1 MAILTPRGP
10 LDANADL
17 AAAVER
23 FVEGPGRRAVHLRVL
38 RGGSG
43 EVSVHADLPLPS
55 GSMLKVALAMIV
67 YEQAAR
73 GLLDLDSEVAVGD
86 VSVGDEL
93 SVLASLE
100 PARRLSYR
108 ELCGV
113 MLQISDNAIAG
124 HLVGLLGIE
133 AINAQLPELGCLGT
147 RLSVGF
153 PPGVSGE
160 AMRANVTTARDMV
173 ALLELMA
180 TEPRFGDLAL
190 AVRRGLHRNRIPLR
204 IPNQLVVFEKGGT
217 QLGVA
222 NDAAVIRGE
231 RVDIGLAVLTEGQ
244 ADTAVAGLEIADF
257 AGRAWSAL
265 GERTAW

>member
-1 MAILTPRGP
+1 
-10 LDANADL
+10 
-17 AAAVER
+17 
-23 FVEGPGRRAVHLRVL
+23 
-38 RGGSG
+38 
-43 EVSVHADLPLPS
+43 
-55 GSMLKVALAMIV
+55 
-67 YEQAAR
+67 
-73 GLLDLDSEVAVGD
+73 

-124 HLVGLLGIE
+124 HLVRLLGIE
-133 AINAQLPELGCLGT
+133 AINAQLPELGCRAT

-153 PPGVSGE
+153 PPGVSDG
-160 AMRANVTTARDMV
+160 AVRGNVTTARDMV
-173 ALLELMA
+173 ALLELMV

-204 IPNQLVVFEKGGT
+204 IPNHLVVFEKSGT
-217 QLGVA
+217 LHEVA
-222 NDAAVIRGE
+222 NDAAIIRGE

-244 ADTAVAGLEIADF
+244 ADTAIAGLEIADF
-257 AGRAWSAL
+257 AGRVWSAL